1 MVLLSCCVFAKNLN
15 EVLRGLMYGIMESGL
30 LEHLSDRGV
39 SGQVD
44 LVDHAFK
51 GGQLDVVQVGCRA
64 KMVSGERDKPF
75 DP

>member
-1 MVLLSCCVFAKNLN
+1 MVLLSCCVFPQNLN
-15 EVLRGLMYGIMESGL
+15 EVLRGLIYGIMESGL
-30 LEHLSDRGV
+30 LEHSDRGV

-51 GGQLDVVQVGCRA
+51 DGQLDVVQVGCRA
-64 KMVSGERDKPF
+64 EMVSGERDKPF